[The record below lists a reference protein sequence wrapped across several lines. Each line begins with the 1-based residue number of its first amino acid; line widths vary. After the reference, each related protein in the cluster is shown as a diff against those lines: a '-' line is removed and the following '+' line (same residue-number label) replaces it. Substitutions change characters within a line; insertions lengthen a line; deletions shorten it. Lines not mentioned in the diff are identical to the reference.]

1 MDDQAGKGRDF
12 GGRRRDFHSLGDFQI
27 LPVFLEKL
35 LNLTIRKGN
44 RTEEGNACRSLGT
57 VFTG

>member
-1 MDDQAGKGRDF
+1 MNDQAGKGRDLVSH
-12 GGRRRDFHSLGDFQI
+12 RRDFHSLGDQI
-27 LPVFLEKL
+27 LPEFLEKL

-44 RTEEGNACRSLGT
+44 RTEEGNACRSLAT